1 MSRRPDPITTE
12 PHADLPAGASSIQDV
27 ASATLPAWAPS
38 WLTQRRIAW
47 GLVWLMALAFTIFVG
62 YHAVYRHL
70 EFHTDAFDLGN
81 MDQAVWNTLHGH
93 PFRFTNRGNDDFGP
107 PTRLSIHV
115 EPIIL
120 PLSLLYLIHA
130 GPETLLVTQTVALA
144 LGAFPLFA
152 LSLRR
157 APQLPFV
164 GVGLVF
170 AYLLSPFTISEALW
184 DFHPVTLATPL
195 LLAALWALD
204 ARRYRWFL
212 VAAILAIATKEDVGL
227 SVAIVALLLA
237 VRRPEKRRFGVLL
250 AVGALLWVAICF
262 KVILPHYNIGVP
274 GGNNYWYR
282 YAWLGRTPTEAVI
295 NVLTRP
301 WIVWSYL
308 VVPGRMGYLAIVL
321 RTAGA
326 LGLLAPALLLAALP
340 DLAVNLLSTHSEQY
354 SGFFQY
360 NAIILPYL
368 LGAAVYGVAAM
379 ASARRRAEA
388 QPDQG
393 RLGASARDV
402 QERIRSLWA
411 GGWRG
416 ALRELEAFGRAV
428 AALWAALL
436 ERIPAPTRYLQPLL
450 FVWLVVFSLWNIS
463 TVGRIPPFWAAGNPP
478 SPALSARMAAV
489 NALLAKIPA
498 DAPVCATDTL
508 DPHLSDRYALYLAP
522 DPQCYQATFVAMDLP
537 NAIGNVRAADA
548 KMLKRMQASGHYTV
562 VGETHGVIV
571 LRRVGQPTAP

>member
-1 MSRRPDPITTE
+1 MSRRPDSITTE
-12 PHADLPAGASSIQDV
+12 P
-27 ASATLPAWAPS
+27 SATDEPVARGRSRVPE
-38 WLTQRRIAW
+38 WLTQRRVAW
-47 GLVWLMALAFTIFVG
+47 GLVLLLALAFTVLVG
-62 YHAVYRHL
+62 SHALLRHW

-93 PFRFTNRGNDDFGP
+93 PFRFTNRGNDDFGL

-120 PLSLLYLIHA
+120 PLALLYLIHA
-130 GPETLLVTQTVALA
+130 GPTTLLITQTVALA

-157 APQLPFV
+157 LPCFPFV
-164 GVGLVF
+164 GVGLTL
-170 AYLLSPFTISEALW
+170 AYLLSPFTVSEALW

-195 LLAALWALD
+195 LLLALWALD
-204 ARRYRWFL
+204 SKRYGWFL
-212 VAAILAIATKEDVGL
+212 AAAILAMSTKEDVGL
-227 SVAIVALLLA
+227 SVAVVALLLA
-237 VRRPEKRRFGVLL
+237 LARPEKRRFGVVL
-250 AVGALLWVAICF
+250 AAGALLWVAICF
-262 KVILPHYNIGVP
+262 KVILPHYNVGVA

-282 YAWLGRTPTEAVI
+282 YSWLGRTPGEAVV
-295 NVLTRP
+295 NALTKP
-301 WIVWSYL
+301 WLVWGYL
-308 VVPGRMGYLAIVL
+308 FVPGRLGYLAVVL

-340 DLAVNLLSTHSEQY
+340 DLAVNLLSSHTEQY

-368 LGAAVYGVAAM
+368 LGAAVYGI
-379 ASARRRAEA
+379 SALVWARERAEREHNPHRLREALADVRPDALALRREGWRRAPA
-388 QPDQG
+388 G
-393 RLGASARDV
+393 LARATR
-402 QERIRSLWA
+402 QI
-411 GGWRG
+411 
-416 ALRELEAFGRAV
+416 

-436 ERIPAPTRYLQPLL
+436 ERIPVPARYLQPVL
-450 FVWLVVFSLWNIS
+450 VAWLIVFSLWNIT

-478 SPALSARMAAV
+478 SSKQLAHMSAV

-522 DPQCYQATFVAMDLP
+522 DPQCYQATYVAMDLP
-537 NAIGNVRAADA
+537 NAIGDVRPADTA
-548 KMLKRMQASGHYTV
+548 MLQRMRASGQYEV
-562 VGETHGVIV
+562 VGEAGSVIV
-571 LRRVGQPTAP
+571 LRRTGQPLAP

>member
-1 MSRRPDPITTE
+1 
-12 PHADLPAGASSIQDV
+12 
-27 ASATLPAWAPS
+27 
-38 WLTQRRIAW
+38 LTQRRIAW
-47 GLVWLMALAFTIFVG
+47 TLVWLMALAFALLVG
-62 YHAVYRHL
+62 YHALYRHW

-93 PFRFTNRGNDDFGP
+93 PFRFTNRGNDDFGL

-130 GPETLLVTQTVALA
+130 GPATLLVTQTLALA
-144 LGAFPLFA
+144 LGVFPLFA

-157 APQLPFV
+157 LPRLPFV

-195 LLAALWALD
+195 LLTALWALD

-212 VAAILAIATKEDVGL
+212 AAAILAIATKEDVGL
-227 SVAIVALLLA
+227 SVAVVALLLA
-237 VRRPEKRRFGVLL
+237 VARPEKRRFGILFAL
-250 AVGALLWVAICF
+250 GSLLWVIVCF
-262 KVILPHYNIGVP
+262 KVILPHYNVGVP

-282 YAWLGRTPTEAVI
+282 YSWLGRTPAQAVV
-295 NVLTRP
+295 NALTKP
-301 WIVWSYL
+301 WLVWSYL
-308 VVPGRMGYLAIVL
+308 VVPGRMGYLAIML

-340 DLAVNLLSTHSEQY
+340 DIAVNLLSAHSEQY

-368 LGAAVYGVAAM
+368 LGAAVYGAGALVQARQRAVAG
-379 ASARRRAEA
+379 
-388 QPDQG
+388 PDPRG
-393 RLGASARDV
+393 RVGASARDAWV
-402 QERIRSLWA
+402 SLRA
-411 GGWRG
+411 IGSDGWRG
-416 ALRELEAFGRAV
+416 ALAGLARSGRSIGAFW
-428 AALWAALL
+428 LALL
-436 ERIPAPTRYLQPLL
+436 ERIPAPVRYLQPLL
-450 FVWLVVFSLWNIS
+450 VAWLVIFSLWNIS

-478 SPALSARMAAV
+478 SPALAARMAAV
-489 NALLAKIPA
+489 NTLLAKIPA
-498 DAPVCATDTL
+498 DASVCATDTL

-522 DPQCYQATFVAMDLP
+522 DPQCYQADYVAMDLP
-537 NAIGNVRAADA
+537 HAIANVRAADT
-548 KMLKRMQASGHYTV
+548 KMLQRMQASGRYTV
-562 VGETHGVIV
+562 VGQTHGVIV
-571 LRRVGQPTAP
+571 LRRSGQPIAP